1 GGVAGRSGRLGAV
14 LLAVE
19 PSLVQRE
26 GGGGR
31 HPAPVPTVAAPGRV
45 GSADEVA
52 VVQSDRDLGGPLRRG
67 ELRRLLGQIA
77 QLVLAE
83 SHVTA
88 ADEGD
93 HPVLDHGA
101 GGEDL
106 VPVVPAQHRGG
117 GEQLQGGGGH
127 QRGALVA
134 GGQGL
139 PRVGV
144 DHA

>member
-1 GGVAGRSGRLGAV
+1 TRRSSDLGLVEQLGEAFGGVTGRSGRLGAV

-19 PSLVQRE
+19 PSLVQGE

-77 QLVLAE
+77 QLVLA
-83 SHVTA
+83 
-88 ADEGD
+88 
-93 HPVLDHGA
+93 
-101 GGEDL
+101 
-106 VPVVPAQHRGG
+106 
-117 GEQLQGGGGH
+117 
-127 QRGALVA
+127 
-134 GGQGL
+134 
-139 PRVGV
+139 
-144 DHA
+144 